1 MGRILRNTVILAK
14 LEPTYGTDS
23 TPVGASDAMLVSNA
37 SINPLVAQNVN
48 RDLIRGY
55 LGGSDQLVGTAYLEC
70 SFDVELAGSGTPTTP
85 TQWGRLLQ
93 ACGFAQTVAA
103 ASVDYTPVST
113 FGASSSL
120 SIYYYLDGQLHKL
133 LGARGTFSLAMGVG
147 ERPLLRFRF
156 VGKNGGLTAAAN
168 ATPTLT
174 AFQTPLVVT
183 DANTGDVTLGSLTY
197 TGATGVLSGGTA
209 YTSRGLSLDLANN
222 VVFQPLLGGETVE
235 ITQREPTAAISLD
248 LSAAQA
254 VTFMADVLANTSTGL
269 GLTHGTTAGNI
280 VVIHCP
286 KVQRIDPSVE
296 DLNGNAFHRY
306 NLRVLPSSGND
317 ELRIVTR

>member
-14 LEPTYGTDS
+14 LETTYGTDAA
-23 TPVGASDAMLVSNA
+23 PVGASDAMLVSNA
-37 SINPLVAQNVN
+37 QITPLVAQNVD
-48 RDLIRGY
+48 RGLIRGY
-55 LGGSDQLVGTAYLEC
+55 LGGSDQLVGTANLEC
-70 SFDVELAGSGTPTTP
+70 SFEVELAGSGTATTP

-93 ACGFAQTVAA
+93 ACGFAQTVQA

-120 SIYYYLDGQLHKL
+120 SIYYYLDGQLHKM
-133 LGARGTFSLAMGVG
+133 LGSRGSFQIGMGVG

-156 VGKNGGLTAAAN
+156 VGKNGGLTAVTN

-174 AFQTPLVVT
+174 SFQTPLVVT
-183 DANTGDVTLGSLTY
+183 DTNTGDVTLGALTY
-197 TGATGVLSGGTA
+197 TSSTGVLSGGTA
-209 YTSRGLSLDLANN
+209 YPSRGLNVDLGNN

-248 LSAAQA
+248 LTAAQA

-269 GLTHGTTAGNI
+269 GITHGTTAGNI
-280 VVIHCP
+280 VVIHAP
-286 KVQRIDPSVE
+286 KVQRIEPSVE

-306 NLRVLPSSGND
+306 NVRVLPNTGND
-317 ELRIVTR
+317 DLRIVTR